1 MLNESDYTV
10 LPEDY
15 NSFDKSFKVII
26 VGNSGV
32 GKSCITTKATKNIF
46 ENYYSAT
53 IGFEFHTFKVRV
65 KGKDIRLQIWDTC
78 GQETYRSLIHGFYRN
93 SSLAI
98 LVYSI
103 DNLKSFE
110 DLGIWINDIKTNT
123 SPDVKIFLIGNKSD
137 LNESR
142 EVPKEKAEQFVKD
155 NELKLFLE
163 SSAKTGL
170 NINRLFA
177 EAANFLYEEYLQVLK
192 TQEISDSIP
201 VEKDNAQSNINEVE
215 DESSIYL
222 NSKRRKK
229 NKCCGA

>member
-15 NSFDKSFKVII
+15 NSFDQSFKVII

-53 IGFEFHTFKVRV
+53 IGFEFHTFKVRI

-110 DLGIWINDIKTNT
+110 DLGIWLNDIKTNT

-137 LNESR
+137 LNEAR
-142 EVPKEKAEQFVKD
+142 EVPTERAEQFMKE

-163 SSAKTGL
+163 ASAKTGL
-170 NINRLFA
+170 NINKLFA
-177 EAANFLYEEYLQVLK
+177 EAANFLYEEYLKLIK
-192 TQEISDSIP
+192 TKEMSISFAN
-201 VEKDNAQSNINEVE
+201 EKDNALSDIHETE
-215 DESSIYL
+215 DETSISL
-222 NSKRRKK
+222 STKRRKK
-229 NKCCGA
+229 NKCCLA